1 MLADQEF
8 GDWMRG
14 CYFGSGVAAGIL
26 EHTPPGDPG
35 ATSTLVKFDEAKVID
50 RVVIREDVATPPNA

>member
-1 MLADQEF
+1 
-8 GDWMRG
+8 MRG